1 MKLINKIS
9 INFLISAFIVFISIS
24 LFLYLAVEKIL
35 KDETDEQLTN
45 TYQKISERLNKG
57 EKISFPPFVEIKSL
71 TETNFRPGFKDVY
84 LNSDGDDSD
93 EPFRQYSSIINISG
107 NDYILIVR
115 SSVIEKEDM
124 LYTIIVITIAAFF
137 IFLIIIM
144 IVNKIVSQKVF
155 KDFYKTIDNLD
166 NFSVS
171 ENKPLTFDNTNIL
184 EFKKL
189 NTAIEKLSAK
199 AIKEYKSLR
208 EFTEETN
215 HEIQTP
221 LAIAK
226 SNLEILLQNEKLT
239 GNDLIQVNTALTNLN
254 KLERTNKSILLLN
267 KLEYKSLFD
276 ASEVN
281 IADEIK
287 KVLESFSDFIVLKK
301 ISLDVSLN
309 EKMIIAA
316 NSSLM
321 NILINNII
329 SNAIKHNVE
338 DGKISISLK
347 NNQLTISNTV
357 KQPSSNVGKHFT
369 RFYKES
375 NSSDS
380 IGLGL
385 TIVKKICEMYNL
397 KISNKINDGMYIITM
412 EYNL

>member
-84 LNSDGDDSD
+84 LNSDDDDSD
-93 EPFRQYSSIINISG
+93 EPFRQYSSIIKISG

-144 IVNKIVSQKVF
+144 IVNKVVSQKVF
-155 KDFYKTIDNLD
+155 KDFYKTIDSLD

-276 ASEVN
+276 VSEVN

-287 KVLESFSDFIVLKK
+287 KVLESFSDFIALKN

-309 EKMIIAA
+309 EERIIVS
-316 NSSLM
+316 NPSLI
-321 NILINNII
+321 NILLNNII

-338 DGKISISLK
+338 GGKIFVQLK
-347 NNQLTISNTV
+347 NNQLKISNTV
-357 KQPSSNVGKHFT
+357 KQSSSNLGKHFT

-385 TIVKKICEMYNL
+385 TIVKKICDMYNL